1 MKSFFEKK
9 TVMHKI
15 IIAIVIVL
23 LFNFIT
29 PTISSASIGGIL
41 FEPIKDL
48 LLVIADGIIM
58 LSQNF
63 IFGLDVSFLTIYHK
77 DSGASVAAG
86 ILTGLLVVV
95 ALVAAPFTGGL
106 SLGIIIAGA
115 AAGYAVGKIVA
126 ESIPPTFKLPIFML
140 TPEGMFGNTIPFL
153 DVNFFETAEAKNTVD
168 GYEDENG
175 EWVEGPFVKTTTT
188 TGEVVYQKS
197 SALVLRPVIS
207 KWYYA
212 LRNFAIIALL
222 CILVYTAIRIIIS
235 SSAEDKAKY
244 KQRLMDWT
252 IAMCLLFF
260 MHYIMAFAMTLTE
273 SITEAVNSMN
283 KPYYLL
289 IGTSNDKLDEY
300 KYGDGAGEESQGQ
313 MVFDIEGSE
322 MATQL
327 HNNGVIVDNT
337 DESGG
342 YMFLWPT
349 NLMGKARIE
358 LQLEPTDITEDDV
371 EMRQFGYTV
380 VYLVLVIYTML
391 FLFRYLKRLLMLA
404 FLTIIAPL
412 MAMTYPLDKMRDG
425 SAQGFNM
432 WLKEYLYN
440 LLIQP
445 VHLVLYTVL
454 IGSAIDL
461 VQDNLLYAIVAL
473 GFLLEAEKL
482 LRKFFGFDNAS
493 TVAGGSALGGAL
505 AMQGFNVATRF
516 LSKRGKDGK
525 SRNGNKN
532 VEAGKQRALTRG
544 KDKGKDINALYASGA
559 DALETGTSR
568 TQALE
573 SGNESGNTRG
583 SIDGQA
589 LQQNVQASAS
599 QLQAGARQQQ
609 RNATPSISSTSA
621 SIPSTT
627 SSSKPTLR
635 NRVGMAAS
643 HYVPKAGRGL
653 ARLMTQTVPKLA
665 IKGTLAGTGAMIG
678 LSAGLAS
685 DNFGDVG
692 KWTAAGV
699 TGGWLAGEG
708 ASNLMEGAESNLQN
722 MSSEFYQATHTHG
735 QIEERQ
741 NRMLDEQW
749 RKDDDVIQKYAE
761 QFACSR
767 KEAQDVYM
775 KEAEKFREYGI
786 TDDSL
791 IIKAM
796 KAEDTDF
803 GKERNSNQRILLA
816 QLASQVENS
825 KDVDQVR
832 KRLKIRNFS
841 SDNAKKY
848 AEQIRKMKGL
858 I

>member
-1 MKSFFEKK
+1 
-9 TVMHKI
+9 
-15 IIAIVIVL
+15 
-23 LFNFIT
+23 
-29 PTISSASIGGIL
+29 
-41 FEPIKDL
+41 
-48 LLVIADGIIM
+48 
-58 LSQNF
+58 
-63 IFGLDVSFLTIYHK
+63 
-77 DSGASVAAG
+77 
-86 ILTGLLVVV
+86 
-95 ALVAAPFTGGL
+95 
-106 SLGIIIAGA
+106 
-115 AAGYAVGKIVA
+115 
-126 ESIPPTFKLPIFML
+126 
-140 TPEGMFGNTIPFL
+140 
-153 DVNFFETAEAKNTVD
+153 
-168 GYEDENG
+168 
-175 EWVEGPFVKTTTT
+175 
-188 TGEVVYQKS
+188 
-197 SALVLRPVIS
+197 
-207 KWYYA
+207 
-212 LRNFAIIALL
+212 
-222 CILVYTAIRIIIS
+222 
-235 SSAEDKAKY
+235 
-244 KQRLMDWT
+244 
-252 IAMCLLFF
+252 
-260 MHYIMAFAMTLTE
+260 
-273 SITEAVNSMN
+273 
-283 KPYYLL
+283 
-289 IGTSNDKLDEY
+289 
-300 KYGDGAGEESQGQ
+300 
-313 MVFDIEGSE
+313 
-322 MATQL
+322 
-327 HNNGVIVDNT
+327 
-337 DESGG
+337 
-342 YMFLWPT
+342 
-349 NLMGKARIE
+349 
-358 LQLEPTDITEDDV
+358 
-371 EMRQFGYTV
+371 
-380 VYLVLVIYTML
+380 
-391 FLFRYLKRLLMLA
+391 
-404 FLTIIAPL
+404 

-482 LRKFFGFDNAS
+482 LRRFFGFDSAS

-708 ASNLMEGAESNLQN
+708 VSNLMEGAESNLQN
-722 MSSEFYQATHTHG
+722 MSSEFYQATHTQG
-735 QIEERQ
+735 EIEERQ

-749 RKDDDVIQKYAE
+749 RKDDDIIQKYAE

-796 KAEDTDF
+796 KAEDKDF
-803 GKERNSNQRILLA
+803 GQERNSNQRILLA